1 MIRLHVGGRKNIYK
15 NTPVVR
21 LINQVVALTLNLHHF
36 SYEERPECTQVLE
49 QWLQLRPNKQ
59 SPLTRWEYYRR
70 TYGCNFFNQIISA
83 GHTNGHGGPHVARGP
98 RVGRACSK
106 PSAVNGP
113 VPRVTPPRQ
122 AGITLHRT
130 VRIQYSNPGDPSL
143 TCAAE
148 GTWLERREFY
158 ESFSSGLCR
167 TSRQYNICAERN
179 TMSENYVRNMSSRF
193 VYKW

>member
-1 MIRLHVGGRKNIYK
+1 MFLSLWFSSGPSNLFRRRATLMIRLHVGGRRKNIYK

-70 TYGCNFFNQIISA
+70 IYGCNFFNQIISA

-98 RVGRACSK
+98 RVGR
-106 PSAVNGP
+106 
-113 VPRVTPPRQ
+113 
-122 AGITLHRT
+122 
-130 VRIQYSNPGDPSL
+130 
-143 TCAAE
+143 
-148 GTWLERREFY
+148 TW
-158 ESFSSGLCR
+158 FSSVSGR
-167 TSRQYNICAERN
+167 
-179 TMSENYVRNMSSRF
+179 
-193 VYKW
+193 